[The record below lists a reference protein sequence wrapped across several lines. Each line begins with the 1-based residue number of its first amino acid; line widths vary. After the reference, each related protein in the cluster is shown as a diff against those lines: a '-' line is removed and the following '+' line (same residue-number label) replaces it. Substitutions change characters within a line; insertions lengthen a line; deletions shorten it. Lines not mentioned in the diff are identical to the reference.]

1 MNRKRCLKTEEIE
14 TEQQKNPDGAGKQ
27 ALFPKLEILGRV
39 RRSSRE
45 TKRAPLKYGAL
56 FVFCEFSLPQKAAS
70 SQKRS
75 STVES
80 KPLPGNG

>member
-14 TEQQKNPDGAGKQ
+14 TEQQKNPDGVGKQ
-27 ALFPKLEILGRV
+27 ALFPKLEILGQSPEV
-39 RRSSRE
+39 YQE

-56 FVFCEFSLPQKAAS
+56 FIFCEFSLSQKAAS